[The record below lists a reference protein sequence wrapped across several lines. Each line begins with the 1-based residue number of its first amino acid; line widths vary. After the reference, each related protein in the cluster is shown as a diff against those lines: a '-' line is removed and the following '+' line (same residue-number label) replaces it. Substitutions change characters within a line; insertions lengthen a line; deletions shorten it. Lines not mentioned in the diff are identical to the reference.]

1 MSFAE
6 LLLLGV
12 ALSMDAF
19 AVSVTNG
26 AVFRSAYAGQEH
38 REAFRLLSFAKAVS
52 SADTANGT
60 SVSEGRMAGSQN
72 RSVRKRIFR

>member
-19 AVSVTNG
+19 TVSVTNG
-26 AVFRSAYAGQEH
+26 MTLGSVPLRYA
-38 REAFRLLSFAKAVS
+38 LAVS
-52 SADTANGT
+52 LTFGTFQARRCGNCVQQNVKTRTA
-60 SVSEGRMAGSQN
+60 
-72 RSVRKRIFR
+72 KRLSPL

>member
-1 MSFAE
+1 MSFADNVCE
-6 LLLLGV
+6 VLLDRTI
-12 ALSMDAF
+12 AIS
-19 AVSVTNG
+19 SNG

-38 REAFRLLSFAKAVS
+38 REAFRSLSFAKAVS